1 MRMRT
6 GKRLICLLLLLAA
19 AVGMTCGAAS
29 AAGGNGRF
37 GDVRES
43 DWFFEPVQYVV
54 SRGIMNGSGANTFAP
69 REKTTRGM
77 LVTML
82 YRFEGAPAVSSSC
95 PFQDVAAGKYYRNAV
110 IWAAEHQIVGGLG
123 GGRFA
128 PDNAVTR
135 EQLAAI
141 LYRYAAFKGYDTQGS
156 AALTGF
162 ADRASVGSY
171 AVDAM
176 KWAVAEGLLTGVT
189 ATMLQPKG
197 FALRSQV
204 AAILMRFCERFTAAQ
219 LSLTEPGAEQPDGQ
233 NPENPDNTGNTGNTG
248 KPGGNTGTTTPADTP
263 EGFALVVD
271 TVKSAAGD
279 TVQVRI
285 SVKDNPGILGMR
297 LTVSYNESAMT
308 LTGAANSSAVS
319 DVLTLTKARTLRS
332 GCKFVWDGV
341 SLEPGDIQDGDVLVL
356 EFQVSGSAAAGSYPV
371 SVTCR
376 SNDIVDNDLQ
386 SISPRIQNGSVT
398 IQ

>member
-110 IWAAEHQIVGGLG
+110 IWAAERQIVGGLG

-219 LSLTEPGAEQPDGQ
+219 LPLPEPGAEQPDGQ

-248 KPGGNTGTTTPADTP
+248 KPGGNTGTMTPADTP

-285 SVKDNPGILGMR
+285 SVKDNPGILGGR
-297 LTVSYNESAMT
+297 LSIAFDR
-308 LTGAANSSAVS
+308 G
-319 DVLTLTKARTLRS
+319 LTLVDAAAGDAFSMLTMTKPGLFTS
-332 GCKFVWDGV
+332 PCQFVWDGEK
-341 SLEPGDIQDGDVLVL
+341 LEEGDIRDGVILTLTFEVSAEAVSGTTQGIYVTHREDDFFDGDLNKLTLNTVD
-356 EFQVSGSAAAGSYPV
+356 GG
-371 SVTCR
+371 VTVI
-376 SNDIVDNDLQ
+376 D
-386 SISPRIQNGSVT
+386 
-398 IQ
+398 

>member
-156 AALTGF
+156 AALTGS

-219 LSLTEPGAEQPDGQ
+219 LPLPEPGAEQPDGQ

-279 TVQVRI
+279 TAQVQI
-285 SVKDNPGILGMR
+285 SVKDNPGILGGR
-297 LTVSYNESAMT
+297 LSIAFDRGLMLVDAAAGDAFSMLTMT
-308 LTGAANSSAVS
+308 KPGLFTSP
-319 DVLTLTKARTLRS
+319 
-332 GCKFVWDGV
+332 CQFVWDGEK
-341 SLEPGDIQDGDVLVL
+341 LEEGDIRDGVILTLTFEVSAEAVSGTTQGSYVTHREDDFFDGDLNKLTLNTVD
-356 EFQVSGSAAAGSYPV
+356 GG
-371 SVTCR
+371 VTVI
-376 SNDIVDNDLQ
+376 D
-386 SISPRIQNGSVT
+386 
-398 IQ
+398 